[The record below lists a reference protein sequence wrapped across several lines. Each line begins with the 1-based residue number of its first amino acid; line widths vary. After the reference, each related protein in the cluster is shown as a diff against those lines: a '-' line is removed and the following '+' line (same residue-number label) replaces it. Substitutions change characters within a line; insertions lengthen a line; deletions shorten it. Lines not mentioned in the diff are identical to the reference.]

1 MKIELDINNKII
13 LIKENISLKEL
24 WTYTVLHPDLKD
36 YNLISNIEYIPNY
49 DYQINNVVS
58 TKQNIEMNI
67 GHA

>member
-24 WTYTVLHPDLKD
+24 WTYTVLHPELKD
-36 YNLISNIEYIPNY
+36 YNLISNIEYYPNY
-49 DYQINNVVS
+49 DYTINNIVS
-58 TKQNIEMNI
+58 TKQSIDLNV